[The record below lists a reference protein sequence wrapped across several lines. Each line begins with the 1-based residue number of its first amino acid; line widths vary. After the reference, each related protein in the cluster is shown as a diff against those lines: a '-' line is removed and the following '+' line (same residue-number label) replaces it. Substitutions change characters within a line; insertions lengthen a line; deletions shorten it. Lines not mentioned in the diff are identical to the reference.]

1 MDGFSIAH
9 ALTRGAPV
17 NWNGETRRVD
27 GAMLAK
33 YTFTAAQAPLNFV
46 CGPTSFVETVADC
59 LVALGHQETAIKTE
73 RFGPTGE
80 KR

>member
-1 MDGFSIAH
+1 
-9 ALTRGAPV
+9 
-17 NWNGETRRVD
+17 
-27 GAMLAK
+27 MLAK
-33 YTFTAAQAPLNFV
+33 YAFPAARAPHNFV

-73 RFGPTGE
+73 RFGPTDD